1 MDLCY
6 VKKNVKKNVSMSRC
20 RWLISG
26 ANFPTFYEPCSDDD
40 GDVVNG
46 LLMVQFDMVDMLRK
60 KRAHKKLQRRRSE
73 RKSVGNQN

>member
-1 MDLCY
+1 
-6 VKKNVKKNVSMSRC
+6 MSKRC
-20 RWLISG
+20 FHEQIHRWLISG
-26 ANFPTFYEPCSDDD
+26 ANFPTFSEPCSDDD